1 MKFYSEVDITNM
13 FEELD
18 KSKAVLL
25 IIKDNDCLVDYYQD
39 YVNHLENLLN
49 NIIIV
54 KE

>member
-1 MKFYSEVDITNM
+1 MKFYSETDITYL

-18 KSKAVLL
+18 RDKEELL
-25 IIKDNDCLVDYYQD
+25 EASSVQLKIFLLEHINY
-39 YVNHLENLLN
+39 LENLLN

>member
-1 MKFYSEVDITNM
+1 MKFYSETDITYL

-18 KSKAVLL
+18 KDKEWLLESKHDKNLKRFILAH
-25 IIKDNDCLVDYYQD
+25 ITY
-39 YVNHLENLLN
+39 LENALK

>member
-1 MKFYSEVDITNM
+1 MKFYIETEITQI

-18 KSKAVLL
+18 KDKEWLL
-25 IIKDNDCLVDYYQD
+25 EVKSNPLESSILEHINY
-39 YVNHLENLLN
+39 LENLLN